1 MSAGVLKVT
10 KNVAYARPVPG
21 PKKGLRLDI
30 YARDVTNNTG
40 TQARPAVLVVHG
52 GSSLFCTTVL

>member
-1 MSAGVLKVT
+1 MSARVLKVT
-10 KNVAYARPVPG
+10 KNVVYARPVPG

-30 YARDVTNNTG
+30 YARDVTNNT
-40 TQARPAVLVVHG
+40 ARPAVLVVHG